1 MQFPFLEEKKS
12 YAFLTFLVLIGSQIN
27 EIMVANSEKGTK
39 FYNILPN
46 I

>member
-1 MQFPFLEEKKS
+1 MQFPFLGEKNLCFPYIFGS
-12 YAFLTFLVLIGSQIN
+12 YRSQIN